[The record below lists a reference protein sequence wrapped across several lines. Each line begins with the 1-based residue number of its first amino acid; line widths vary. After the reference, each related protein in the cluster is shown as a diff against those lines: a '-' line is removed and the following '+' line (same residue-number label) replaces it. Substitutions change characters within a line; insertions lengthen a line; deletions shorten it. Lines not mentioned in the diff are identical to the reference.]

1 MTTAEDPAMSLPR
14 AALLGLGV
22 CGLAAAA
29 TTLTNTVLPYFFE
42 ANGFEARTALIHNPF
57 YAARTWVL
65 LVHPFFTLM
74 LALGLALA
82 LKDRAPGR
90 AAASYS
96 FAFVE
101 KLVEFLLGFTILV
114 VVNGAWK
121 AGYLAGGPDAAA
133 LRAKVETFNQ
143 VIEAAYPLLW
153 TMFILST
160 ALYCTA
166 MRRRGLEAWVAGT
179 GAVTCLIT
187 ALMFAD
193 EYAGQAWAEP
203 IVQWTYP
210 WTLTAHRLLAAI
222 WLIRLARAV

>member
-1 MTTAEDPAMSLPR
+1 MTATMRPALF
-14 AALLGLGV
+14 GLGIV
-22 CGLAAAA
+22 GVAAAG

-42 ANGFEARTALIHNPF
+42 AQGFEARTALIYNPF

-65 LVHPFFTLM
+65 LFHPFFTLM

-90 AAASYS
+90 AAAAYS

-121 AGYLAGGPDAAA
+121 AGYLAGGPDAAD
-133 LRAKVETFNQ
+133 LKAKIQTFNQ
-143 VIEAAYPLLW
+143 VIEGAYPLLW

-160 ALYCTA
+160 GLFSLS
-166 MRRRGLEAWVAGT
+166 MRRTGFELWVAVT
-179 GAVTCLIT
+179 GAITCLIT
-187 ALMFAD
+187 ALMFLG
-193 EYAGQAWAEP
+193 EYGGQAWANP
-203 IVQWTYP
+203 IVEWTYP

-222 WLIRLARAV
+222 WLIRLSRPSLSPP